1 MHKKYV
7 LTLSTNIKTEL
18 VTLKWLND
26 VYYSTAWGTAEH
38 LPKSENVEKTV
49 FDTHTYTHLSLC
61 AHRFIQCFAIQN
73 AKTLPSIINTCI
85 NNIIQNVQCFKIII
99 LVNVTLFLAALTK
112 SQFVHPLTLAF
123 SYYILNHFKMP
134 TTSQVRSKPK

>member
-38 LPKSENVEKTV
+38 LPKSENVEKIV
-49 FDTHTYTHLSLC
+49 FDTHTYTHLYLC
-61 AHRFIQCFAIQN
+61 AHRVSQCFAIQN
-73 AKTLPSIINTCI
+73 AKTLPSIQIH
-85 NNIIQNVQCFKIII
+85 V
-99 LVNVTLFLAALTK
+99 
-112 SQFVHPLTLAF
+112 
-123 SYYILNHFKMP
+123 
-134 TTSQVRSKPK
+134 